1 MSRKRSRA
9 EFEEEDGGGSNSDED
24 LDEDG
29 AHPVGWEG
37 TEATLLLCAAF
48 ENNFFFLKHCAL
60 ITPEIADDKCCFKL
74 CRVSL
79 SLVVL

>member
-1 MSRKRSRA
+1 MGVVPTQMRTSTKMARIQLAGKV
-9 EFEEEDGGGSNSDED
+9 
-24 LDEDG
+24 LKL
-29 AHPVGWEG
+29 HYYCVQ
-37 TEATLLLCAAF
+37 LLKTI
-48 ENNFFFLKHCAL
+48 FFFLKHCAL